1 MDPKKTINVLIKVGP
16 YTETEKQSFIND
28 TAHMKSTQEVFNYL
42 LSNVGTID
50 DKIEFVKEQG
60 LKEEMRNLFRP

>member
-1 MDPKKTINVLIKVGP
+1 
-16 YTETEKQSFIND
+16 
-28 TAHMKSTQEVFNYL
+28 MKSTQEVFNYL
-42 LSNVGTID
+42 LSNLGTID